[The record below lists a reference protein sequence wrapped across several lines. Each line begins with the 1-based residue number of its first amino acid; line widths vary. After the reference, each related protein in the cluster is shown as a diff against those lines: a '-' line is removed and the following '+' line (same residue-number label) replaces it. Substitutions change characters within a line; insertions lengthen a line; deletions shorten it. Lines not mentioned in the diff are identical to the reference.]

1 MKTLDF
7 VFGMGFVG
15 FLPISCTF
23 HMVGG
28 LLPGDKTSSGNKDEN
43 LELSAENSIISLW
56 ASVQADLGFQISRE
70 DLQIKYS
77 ILKNEY
83 VSHSELKNFL

>member
-23 HMVGG
+23 HIVGG

-43 LELSAENSIISLW
+43 LELSAENSIISL
-56 ASVQADLGFQISRE
+56 
-70 DLQIKYS
+70 
-77 ILKNEY
+77 
-83 VSHSELKNFL
+83 

>member
-1 MKTLDF
+1 MGLMEHIKFSIKRYLINNHYLLMKTLDF

-43 LELSAENSIISLW
+43 LELSAENSIISL
-56 ASVQADLGFQISRE
+56 
-70 DLQIKYS
+70 
-77 ILKNEY
+77 
-83 VSHSELKNFL
+83 